1 MIDSTVRS
9 DGQCSERAGWL
20 TEPVVERDAGCE
32 RKQFAGDASAQTD
45 QRAGA
50 VVFEAEAVFERPEN
64 RLDALR
70 DAGQMQAVV
79 GLGGACGAQNDGAE
93 AFGGGGGEIPRGV
106 ALVADDRCA
115 AAQREREQPQRDI
128 T

>member
-1 MIDSTVRS
+1 MIDSPVRS

-20 TEPVVERDAGCE
+20 IEPVVERDAGCE
-32 RKQFAGDASAQTD
+32 GKQFAGAASAQTA

-64 RLDALR
+64 RLDALT

-79 GLGGACGAQNDGAE
+79 GLGGACGAQHNGAE
-93 AFGGGGGEIPRGV
+93 AFGDGRGELASGV
-106 ALVADDRCA
+106 ALVADDRFA
-115 AAQREREQPQRDI
+115 AAQREREQP
-128 T
+128 